1 MVQSW
6 KDRDIWPA
14 RQLVLSDGSQTL
26 VDEEEPHT
34 HLKLTQGQ
42 IRKNKSRKIVKIFL
56 SISFNKCFGC
66 LKEPSH

>member
-14 RQLVLSDGSQTL
+14 RLSVLSDGSQML

-34 HLKLTQGQ
+34 HLKMTS
-42 IRKNKSRKIVKIFL
+42 RNNKHNFEHEIVNIFL
-56 SISFNKCFGC
+56 PISFNKCLWC
-66 LKEPSH
+66 SKEPSH

>member
-14 RQLVLSDGSQTL
+14 RLSVLLDGSQTL

-34 HLKLTQGQ
+34 HLKITHRSKKTVKLL
-42 IRKNKSRKIVKIFL
+42 ILLSVLAPRLKKI
-56 SISFNKCFGC
+56 S
-66 LKEPSH
+66 